1 MRAQG
6 GTAVELRERSSR
18 VTARRYL
25 LRMTPIALV
34 MLCAACSVPATINTK
49 PFDQFSNAAQQLD
62 LGADQAFANGVTFTE
77 AGFVDQVVADPNF
90 RISDLLV
97 TRSSEGFATI
107 GQEPTF
113 METRK
118 AATTLSS
125 ANKLLVDYA
134 GALQQLAS
142 PSLVS
147 EAAFNQMAKDLETNS
162 TKVISDL
169 KAAAN
174 APSANEIGLFSAA
187 AAEAARLYIEHKR
200 QEDLVKVIQLNQPP
214 IDSFSQWCQAGV
226 EHLEI
231 DFYTAYSNQ
240 INALST
246 QLGGLG
252 KANAKNVAARRTLIQ
267 QMVQLDGYFLDSE
280 SILSALDNSYKAVPK
295 AHKNLETAIQS
306 PTTALGGIQLL
317 YDEARQVQTLSEQ
330 LESNTPKSATPAS
343 AAKAK

>member
-1 MRAQG
+1 M
-6 GTAVELRERSSR
+6 
-18 VTARRYL
+18 
-25 LRMTPIALV
+25 ALM

-77 AGFVDQVVADPNF
+77 AGFVAQAAADPNF
-90 RISDLLV
+90 PIPSLLV
-97 TRSSEGFATI
+97 TRTSEGFATI
-107 GQEPTF
+107 GQQPTF
-113 METRK
+113 MEIRK

-125 ANKLLVDYA
+125 ANKLLVEYA
-134 GALQQLAS
+134 GSLQQLAS
-142 PSLVS
+142 PGLVS
-147 EAAFNQMAKDLETNS
+147 EATFDQLAKDLDTSS

-169 KAAAN
+169 KATAN
-174 APSANEIGLFSAA
+174 TPSAQEIGLFSAA

-200 QEDLVKVIQLNQPP
+200 QEDLVKVIQLNQPA
-214 IDSFSQWCQAGV
+214 IDSFSRWCQGGV
-226 EHLEI
+226 EHLET

-240 INALST
+240 MNTLST

-252 KANAKNVAARRTLIQ
+252 KANAKNVAARRALIQ

-280 SILSALDNSYKAVPK
+280 STLSALDNSYKAVPK

-306 PTTALGGIQLL
+306 PTTALGDIQVL
-317 YDEARQVQTLSEQ
+317 YDEARQVQTLSKQ
-330 LESNTPKSATPAS
+330 LESNSAKTATPVS